1 VAFINL
7 WSTNI
12 DPQVWPEPN
21 TFLPERHLNDTG
33 KFVKSEK
40 LLTFGLGKIFEI
52 LFDIFYFIYLFDLYM
67 KIREKKLHRRNF
79 G

>member
-21 TFLPERHLNDTG
+21 TFLPERHINDSG

-52 LFDIFYFIYLFDLYM
+52 SLDIVISFICLTYM
-67 KIREKKLHRRNF
+67 KIRKKKLHRRNF